1 MKVLRIKVTYDDNN
15 ERKIAETSVPYVLDK
30 SYNLPEEYPF
40 TKNVYFG
47 PDSGTYLGRIYIDKD
62 GNLSYVDGTVVLV
75 DGKAHY
81 SPFNHDLYVFD
92 FEVVEQWKSK

>member
-1 MKVLRIKVTYDDNN
+1 MKVLKIKVQYQLKGEEKTAEVTIPYELEKGFDLP
-15 ERKIAETSVPYVLDK
+15 KI
-30 SYNLPEEYPF
+30 YPF
-40 TKNVYFG
+40 TQNVYFG

-92 FEVVEQWKSK
+92 FEVVEQ